1 MRRNLTPGRRMMI
14 AALTAAL
21 SLLLALSALAAQP
34 TVEKTFNGPSAT
46 TPAAVSARIAAISG
60 NLTKPGYTV
69 IALAANGKLT
79 SVRAGRGAFTLR
91 PPATAVTLQLRAPNG
106 VYGGP
111 IVIAVEK
118 RGRLAITGVRA
129 GAKLGTISVNAR
141 DGYAKV
147 ARKPATRWVDVTR
160 WAQATNGIPI
170 GAGRF
175 GLVRSTLPRHSPAG
189 DLDAD
194 GIPDVLDIDVNGN
207 LILNN
212 VDRAKV
218 ARSAQAAE
226 DVGPIA
232 VKAFLSRDPFDTAN
246 ANSPALAANI
256 PIAWSSGSGWLD
268 VAIMAGDFVELDCG
282 GLMYCSRG
290 GTGTINLDSGQNL
303 PFPACCDP
311 DGNGLG
317 NLTPTPPGGSPLVL
331 RPNTAQVGTGDVLIE
346 RASTNGVQSQDALE
360 IQYVF
365 ATVPALV
372 SYDDGQG
379 DSVTVPYPIQAP
391 GSDGSPGGPGTSG
404 NGLPVKAG
412 PNGDV
417 VLRLTF
423 WRPQRAPIPP
433 ENAPWIDIGHLNYG
447 ARISDTGLQCPRST
461 FSDPSPTLAATPTSY
476 DWTGGVF
483 TDQTADQ
490 PANPAN
496 TLGYT
501 LDLTKCLTANGLSF
515 NAGETHDFSL
525 EAMACGS
532 SNCTI
537 GSSNGPDEASQS
549 VSFTRH

>member
-1 MRRNLTPGRRMMI
+1 MLI
-14 AALTAAL
+14 AALTAVL
-21 SLLLALSALAAQP
+21 SLLLAASALAGQP
-34 TVEKTFNGPSAT
+34 TVGKTFNGSSTT

-60 NLTKPGYTV
+60 RLNKPGYTV
-69 IALAANGKLT
+69 VAVAANGTLT
-79 SVRAGRGAFTLR
+79 SVRARGGAFTLR
-91 PPATAVTLQLRAPNG
+91 PPSTAMTLQLRAPNG

-111 IVIAVEK
+111 IVVAVEQRGK
-118 RGRLAITGVRA
+118 RAIMGVRA
-129 GAKLGTISVNAR
+129 GVKLGPINVNAR

-160 WAQATNGIPI
+160 WAQAKNGIPI

-218 ARSAQAAE
+218 AHSAQAAE
-226 DVGPIA
+226 NVGPVA
-232 VKAFLSRDPFDTAN
+232 VKSFLSLDPDATAN

-256 PIAWSSGSGWLD
+256 PTAWSSGSGLLF
-268 VAIMAGDFVELDCG
+268 VAIMAGDVVELDCG
-282 GLMYCSRG
+282 GLIYCSRG
-290 GTGTINLDSGQNL
+290 GTGTINLPGDQHV

-317 NLTPTPPGGSPLVL
+317 NLTPTPPGGSPLAL
-331 RPNTAQVGTGDVLIE
+331 RPNTTQIGTGDVLIE
-346 RASTNGVQSQDALE
+346 RASTNGVQGQAALE

-391 GSDGSPGGPGTSG
+391 GPDGGAGGPGSTGS
-404 NGLPVKAG
+404 GLPVKAG
-412 PNGDV
+412 SNGDV

-423 WRPQRAPIPP
+423 WRPQRAAIPP
-433 ENAPWIDIGHLNYG
+433 ESAPWIDIGHLNYG
-447 ARISDTGLQCPRST
+447 AGISDIGRECPRST
-461 FSDPSPTLAATPTSY
+461 FSDPSATLAAATSARLVRRRVHRS
-476 DWTGGVF
+476 GGR
-483 TDQTADQ
+483 
-490 PANPAN
+490 
-496 TLGYT
+496 
-501 LDLTKCLTANGLSF
+501 S
-515 NAGETHDFSL
+515 AGEPGEHAQLHTRFDQVPHRERAVVQPRREPRLQHRGNELRVDLHDRVQQRT
-525 EAMACGS
+525 G
-532 SNCTI
+532 
-537 GSSNGPDEASQS
+537 
-549 VSFTRH
+549 

>member
-1 MRRNLTPGRRMMI
+1 MRRNLTPWRWTLI
-14 AALTAAL
+14 AALAVAL
-21 SLLLALSALAAQP
+21 SLLLAVSALAAQP
-34 TVEKTFNGPSAT
+34 TAGKTFNGSSAT
-46 TPAAVSARIAAISG
+46 TSAAVSARIAAISG
-60 NLTKPGYTV
+60 KLSKPGYTV

-118 RGRLAITGVRA
+118 RGKLAIIGVRA

-141 DGYAKV
+141 HGYAKV
-147 ARKPATRWVDVTR
+147 TRMPTTRWVDRTR
-160 WAQATNGIPI
+160 WAQAKSGIPI

-175 GLVRSTLPRHSPAG
+175 GLVHSTLPRHPAAG

-218 ARSAQAAE
+218 ARGAQAAE

-232 VKAFLSRDPFDTAN
+232 VKAFLSRDPSATAN

-256 PIAWSSGSGWLD
+256 PTAWSSGSGWLD

-282 GLMYCSRG
+282 GLTYCSRG
-290 GTGTINLDSGQNL
+290 GTGTINLAGGQSL

-346 RASTNGVQSQDALE
+346 RATTNGVQSQAALE

-391 GSDGSPGGPGTSG
+391 GSDGSPGGPGSTG

-412 PNGDV
+412 PAGDV

-433 ENAPWIDIGHLNYG
+433 ESVPWIDIGHLNYG
-447 ARISDTGLQCPRST
+447 AGISDTGLECPRST
-461 FSDPSPTLAATPTSY
+461 FSDPSPTLAAATSPHDQFGAVY
-476 DWTGGVF
+476 
-483 TDQTADQ
+483 TDQASDQ

-496 TLGYT
+496 TLSFT
-501 LDLTKCLTANGLSF
+501 LDLTKCLAANGLSF
-515 NAGETHDFSL
+515 NPGENHDFNI
-525 EAMACGS
+525 EAMTCGS
-532 SNCTI
+532 TCEL
-537 GSSNGPDEASQS
+537 GSSNGPDEAIQS
-549 VSFTRH
+549 VSFTRQ

>member
-1 MRRNLTPGRRMMI
+1 MRRKPAAQRWTLI
-14 AALTAAL
+14 AALTVAL
-21 SLLLALSALAAQP
+21 SLLSAVGALATQSTP
-34 TVEKTFNGPSAT
+34 GKTFSRPSAKT
-46 TPAAVSARIAAISG
+46 LAAVSVRFAVISG
-60 NLTKPGYTV
+60 RLSKPGYTV

-79 SVRAGRGAFTLR
+79 SLRAGRGAFTLR

-111 IVIAVEK
+111 IVITVEQ
-118 RGRLAITGVRA
+118 RGKHAIMGVRA
-129 GAKLGTISVNAR
+129 GARLGMIDVNAR
-141 DGYAKV
+141 NGYARV
-147 ARKPATRWVDVTR
+147 TRKPAARWVDVTR
-160 WAQATNGIPI
+160 WAQAKNGIPI

-175 GLVRSTLPRHSPAG
+175 GLVRSTLPRHSPVG

-218 ARSAQAAE
+218 ARGSQAAA
-226 DVGPIA
+226 DAGPIA
-232 VKAFLSRDPFDTAN
+232 VKSLLSLDPFATAN

-256 PIAWSSGSGWLD
+256 PSAWSSGSGLLF
-268 VAIMAGDFVELDCG
+268 VAIMAGDVVELDCG
-282 GLMYCSRG
+282 GLIYCSRG
-290 GTGTINLDSGQNL
+290 GTGTINLPGDRHV

-317 NLTPTPPGGSPLVL
+317 NLTPTPPGGSPLKL
-331 RPNTAQVGTGDVLIE
+331 RPNTTQIGTGDVLIE
-346 RASTNGVQSQDALE
+346 RANANGVQSQLALN

-372 SYDDGQG
+372 AYDDGQG

-391 GSDGSPGGPGTSG
+391 GSDGSTGGPGSTG

-412 PNGDV
+412 PTGDV

-423 WRPQRAPIPP
+423 WRPQRAAIPP
-433 ENAPWIDIGHLNYG
+433 ESAPWIDIGHLDYG
-447 ARISDTGLQCPRST
+447 AGISDIGLRCPRST
-461 FSDPSPTLAATPTSY
+461 FSDPSPTLTAAPSSSE
-476 DWTGGVF
+476 GVF
-483 TDQTADQ
+483 TDQAADQ

-496 TLGYT
+496 TLSFT

-515 NAGETHDFSL
+515 NPGENHDFTI
-525 EAMACGS
+525 EAMTCGS
-532 SNCTI
+532 TCAT
-537 GSSNGPDEASQS
+537 GSSNGPDETIQS
-549 VSFTRH
+549 VSFTRQ